1 MSDAVKVGFVPFST
15 VPRGALVV
23 FCDDGLK
30 FGAATRKALGRA
42 ANMVR
47 RAADTNQFRGK
58 SGSAL
63 DILAPEGLKASRLI
77 VVGAGMIAIVPPGA
91 WHRVHS
97 ADGVTVASATLPG
110 DHIDLDID
118 DPRTSTPD
126 LDISDAM
133 RLPSIIDLNAE
144 LAKLTM
150 FRRTPQSTAVDR
162 KGSVARLA
170 SYRDGLLLAIKAS
183 GTDHWERHLT
193 GDELVH
199 ILDGAATLE
208 IVSDDG
214 PPKSFALRA
223 GMIAVIPQGAWHRA
237 LSPEGK
243 TEMTATPFPGDHI
256 ELDVDDPRTVK
267 RTPAGEMAMTPSII
281 DLNAELAKLTMFRGR
296 TPQSTMA
303 DRKGSAA
310 RLASYRDGALTAT
323 KFAGK
328 GHWERHLTGDELI
341 HILDGTATLEI
352 VCDDGPPKSFVLRA
366 GMMAVNP
373 QGAWHRFHSTEGVTL
388 MTATP
393 FPGNV
398 IELDVDDPRTVEPKL
413 A

>member
-1 MSDAVKVGFVPFST
+1 
-15 VPRGALVV
+15 
-23 FCDDGLK
+23 
-30 FGAATRKALGRA
+30 
-42 ANMVR
+42 
-47 RAADTNQFRGK
+47 
-58 SGSAL
+58 
-63 DILAPEGLKASRLI
+63 
-77 VVGAGMIAIVPPGA
+77 MIMERDVD
-91 WHRVHS
+91 S
-97 ADGVTVASATLPG
+97 KT
-110 DHIDLDID
+110 
-118 DPRTSTPD
+118 
-126 LDISDAM
+126 
-133 RLPSIIDLNAE
+133 PSIIDLNAE

-150 FRRTPQSTAVDR
+150 FRRTPQSTR
-162 KGSVARLA
+162 EETKGSVARLA

-214 PPKSFALRA
+214 PPKSLALRA

-323 KFAGK
+323 KFAGR

-352 VCDDGPPKSFVLRA
+352 VCDDGPPKSFALRA

-373 QGAWHRFHSTEGVTL
+373 QGAWHRFHSSEGVTL

-393 FPGNV
+393 SPSEV
-398 IELDVDDPRTVEPKL
+398 IELDVDDPRMVERH
-413 A
+413 AG

>member
-1 MSDAVKVGFVPFST
+1 MIM
-15 VPRGALVV
+15 
-23 FCDDGLK
+23 
-30 FGAATRKALGRA
+30 GRD
-42 ANMVR
+42 V
-47 RAADTNQFRGK
+47 DSKT
-58 SGSAL
+58 
-63 DILAPEGLKASRLI
+63 
-77 VVGAGMIAIVPPGA
+77 
-91 WHRVHS
+91 
-97 ADGVTVASATLPG
+97 
-110 DHIDLDID
+110 
-118 DPRTSTPD
+118 
-126 LDISDAM
+126 
-133 RLPSIIDLNAE
+133 PSIIDLNAE

-150 FRRTPQSTAVDR
+150 FRRTPQSTR
-162 KGSVARLA
+162 EETKGSVARLA

-214 PPKSFALRA
+214 PPKSLALRA